1 MLSCFTSLA
10 STFHCLAS
18 CRMKIGLLG
27 CVCLRRS
34 YPSTIVLQTP
44 SLLQTGTRSTQSS
57 SSSNPCAR
65 YRRMVQSEGCFTLL
79 VAGHARRT
87 AVGVHRQGG
96 EPAGVESISENKHVW
111 FQDVYRDQVERRRTG
126 ISSLALY
133 PQYHGPGGYK
143 TYLAERCVKSFV
155 KRLLTPSS

>member
-65 YRRMVQSEGCFTLL
+65 CRRMVQREGRHSFTCSELPEQEIEL
-79 VAGHARRT
+79 
-87 AVGVHRQGG
+87 Q
-96 EPAGVESISENKHVW
+96 EQKMP
-111 FQDVYRDQVERRRTG
+111 
-126 ISSLALY
+126 
-133 PQYHGPGGYK
+133 
-143 TYLAERCVKSFV
+143 
-155 KRLLTPSS
+155 

>member
-1 MLSCFTSLA
+1 MRATERRKPENRQAPEGFHSCTSRHRIEVVAYKTFSALA
-10 STFHCLAS
+10 DYF
-18 CRMKIGLLG
+18 
-27 CVCLRRS
+27 LRDM
-34 YPSTIVLQTP
+34 PEEPQ
-44 SLLQTGTRSTQSS
+44 
-57 SSSNPCAR
+57 
-65 YRRMVQSEGCFTLL
+65 L
-79 VAGHARRT
+79 VSIDR
-87 AVGVHRQGG
+87 
-96 EPAGVESISENKHVW
+96 VENQQAWSQYQKNKHVW

>member
-1 MLSCFTSLA
+1 MKETSI
-10 STFHCLAS
+10 T
-18 CRMKIGLLG
+18 
-27 CVCLRRS
+27 
-34 YPSTIVLQTP
+34 
-44 SLLQTGTRSTQSS
+44 TQDD
-57 SSSNPCAR
+57 A
-65 YRRMVQSEGCFTLL
+65 
-79 VAGHARRT
+79 AGA
-87 AVGVHRQGG
+87 HRQLVSFDR
-96 EPAGVESISENKHVW
+96 VENQQAWSQYQKNKHVW